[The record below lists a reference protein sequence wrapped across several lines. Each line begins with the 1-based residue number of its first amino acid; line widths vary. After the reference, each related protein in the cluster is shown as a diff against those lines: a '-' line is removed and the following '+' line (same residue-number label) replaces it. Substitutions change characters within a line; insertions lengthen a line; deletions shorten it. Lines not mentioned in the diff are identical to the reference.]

1 MKLRL
6 RGSPSFDYGSD
17 LRPDTDNAVVG
28 KYTKC
33 IAAGISA
40 RGFFIRRGIA
50 ENKNAGLIRRRRVK
64 KWK

>member
-6 RGSPSFDYGSD
+6 RGSPFFYNYDFD

-40 RGFFIRRGIA
+40 RGFLF
-50 ENKNAGLIRRRRVK
+50 AGELQK
-64 KWK
+64 

>member
-6 RGSPSFDYGSD
+6 RGGPTFDYGFD

-33 IAAGISA
+33 IAAGIFA
-40 RGFFIRRGIA
+40 RGFLF
-50 ENKNAGLIRRRRVK
+50 AGELQKIK
-64 KWK
+64 KPVRSGEGE

>member
-6 RGSPSFDYGSD
+6 RGSPPLDYGFD

-50 ENKNAGLIRRRRVK
+50 ENKKAGSIRRRRVK